1 MTSDGERRDALAEA
15 ARQRVGSVLNRKWRL
30 DSLLGIG
37 GMAAV
42 YAATHRN
49 GHRVAIKLLHPH
61 FCLDEAL
68 RARLQQEGY
77 VANSIDHPGA
87 LRILDDD
94 RTADGSVFLVMEL
107 LSGEGLDARL
117 KRKGW
122 RLPRQEALAITGSVL
137 EVLAAAHAKG
147 IVHRDIKPD
156 NVFITRGGEVK
167 VLDFGIAR
175 MRNLPDGGVG
185 RSHHGALFGTLGFMA
200 PEQALAR
207 SQEIDGRTDLWAAG
221 AMLFTV
227 LSGRLVH
234 EAPTANEQLVNAATR
249 RAPSLAAVMPE
260 VDPALAALVD
270 KALAFEREGRW
281 QNAGEMLEALRAV
294 AAIGAEGAPLL
305 VPRVSVEIDL
315 DPLIHR
321 GWHSSRNRLGGSTVP
336 APTSVLNRPRRVS
349 GPFVTVATAAV
360 VVILGT
366 GWPHLRDR
374 AGGAASAQSAAN
386 SLLPLVPRSAA
397 DEAGP
402 RPVPPIAVERIGS
415 EASDGVA
422 PVGSGAGS
430 AKAGKAAAGA
440 GPGATGQAGTAAA
453 RPARSVRRARARASQ
468 GTGRRRQAAQEA
480 KPAGSVVTDDDLW
493 GRRH

>member
-1 MTSDGERRDALAEA
+1 MKIDGERRDALADA
-15 ARQRVGSVLNRKWRL
+15 ARQRVGTILNRKWRL

-68 RARLQQEGY
+68 RSRLQQEGY

-94 RTADGSVFLVMEL
+94 RTADGAVFLVMEL

-122 RLPRQEALAITGSVL
+122 RLPRQDALAITGSVL
-137 EVLAAAHAKG
+137 EVLVAAHAKG

-156 NVFITRGGEVK
+156 NVFITRSGEVK

-175 MRNLPDGGVG
+175 MRSLPDDMG
-185 RSHHGALFGTLGFMA
+185 RTNNGALFGTLGFMA

-234 EAPTANEQLVNAATR
+234 EAPTANEQLVHAATR
-249 RAPSLAAVMPE
+249 RAPSLESVMPE
-260 VDPALAALVD
+260 VDEALAALVD

-281 QNAGEMLEALRAV
+281 QSATDMLEALQVV
-294 AAIGAEGAPLL
+294 AEIGAEGAPLQ

-315 DPLIHR
+315 DPLIQR
-321 GWHSSRNRLGGSTVP
+321 GWHSSRASLLDSAPP
-336 APTSVLNRPRRVS
+336 APTSGLSRPRRVS
-349 GPFVTVATAAV
+349 GTFVTVATAAV

-366 GWPHLRDR
+366 GWRHLRDQSGEAATAR
-374 AGGAASAQSAAN
+374 AAAGF
-386 SLLPLVPRSAA
+386 LVPAA
-397 DEAGP
+397 FEDPEP
-402 RPVPPIAVERIGS
+402 QPVLPIAVERVGLEPGPIP
-415 EASDGVA
+415 VA
-422 PVGSGAGS
+422 TVPV
-430 AKAGKAAAGA
+430 AA
-440 GPGATGQAGTAAA
+440 PGTARATAEVVAAPAPAA
-453 RPARSVRRARARASQ
+453 RPARSVRRARMRASQ
-468 GTGRRRQAAQEA
+468 ATGRRRPAAQA
-480 KPAGSVVTDDDLW
+480 GKTAGSVVSDDDLW